1 MNETDIK
8 HLRLAIEVAQRAKE
22 KGNHPFGSVLV
33 DADGKLLLEAENT
46 VITERDG
53 TGHAETNLVRLATKV
68 FDADFLA
75 SCTLY
80 TSTEPCSMCSSA
92 IVWSNIRRVVFALS
106 GKNFHEKMSIEVT
119 LGLSC
124 RELFA
129 TANRSIEVVGPMLE
143 EEAIKVHEGFW

>member
-1 MNETDIK
+1 MNETDLK
-8 HLRLAIEVAQRAKE
+8 YLRLAIDVSRRAKE
-22 KGNHPFGSVLV
+22 KGNHPFGAVLV
-33 DADGKLLLEAENT
+33 DADGTFLLEAENT

-53 TGHAETNLVRLATKV
+53 TGHAETNLVRLATQN

-106 GKNFHEKMSIEVT
+106 GKDFHEKMSIEVT
-119 LGLSC
+119 LRLSC

-129 TANRSIEVVGPMLE
+129 TANRPIEVIGPMLE
-143 EEAIKVHEGFW
+143 EEALKVHQRFW